1 MEPGAPEKKPVKVVI
16 LNNTYTLLTSGD
28 PAETQALAAEVDD
41 LMTKIA
47 ARGNMDAT
55 RAAVLT
61 ALHLADQL
69 RALEKRVGEKSRE
82 LSGLLD
88 QAVSSATLKPGGESC

>member
-1 MEPGAPEKKPVKVVI
+1 MEAGAPEKKPVKVVI

-28 PAETQALAAEVDD
+28 PAETEALAAEVDD

-69 RALEKRVGEKSRE
+69 RSLERRVGQRSRE
-82 LSGLLD
+82 LSVLLD
-88 QAVSSATLKPGGESC
+88 QTVSCEKLTPGGDA

>member
-1 MEPGAPEKKPVKVVI
+1 MESGIPEKKPVRVTI
-16 LNNTYTLLTSGD
+16 LNQTYTLLTAGD
-28 PAETQALAAEVDD
+28 PAETVALAAQVDE
-41 LMTKIA
+41 LMTMIA

-69 RALEKRVGEKSRE
+69 RSLERDLNHLKRRFASI
-82 LSGLLD
+82 LD
-88 QAVSSATLKPGGESC
+88 QAGV